1 MDDLRAPAVSN
12 VPEYTV
18 SEICGAVKRTLEANV
33 GRVRVRGE
41 ITELKRYPS
50 GHIYFSLKDE
60 GAKIAGVVWKSAV
73 SRVGMVPEDDVE
85 IIASGRISAYADRC
99 SYQLITERMEYA
111 VAGALLDRIEML
123 RVSLAEEGRMFAD
136 RKL

>member
-1 MDDLRAPAVSN
+1 MNDLPFAGGTN

-18 SEICGAVKRTLEANV
+18 SEISGAVKRALEGNF

-60 GAKIAGVVWKSAV
+60 GAKIASVVWKS
-73 SRVGMVPEDDVE
+73 SVPRLGLEPENGVE
-85 IIASGRISAYADRC
+85 VIATGRISAYGDR
-99 SYQLITERMEYA
+99 STYQLIVERMEYA
-111 VAGALLDRIEML
+111 GAGALLARFERL
-123 RVSLAEEGRMFAD
+123 RVR
-136 RKL
+136 